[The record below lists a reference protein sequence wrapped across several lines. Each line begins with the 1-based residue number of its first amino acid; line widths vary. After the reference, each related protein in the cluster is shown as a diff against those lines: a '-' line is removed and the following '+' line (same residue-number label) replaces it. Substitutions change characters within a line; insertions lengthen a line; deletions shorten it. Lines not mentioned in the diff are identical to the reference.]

1 MDAIGLISAIA
12 SFCGLIYVAYTARKM
27 QQTAFWMEKLEEAL
41 DEIHANTQIQQ
52 KIYQLGGLIGQGIAA
67 GTGLTRNK
75 KMGTTD
81 LIGMAMQY
89 LLPKV
94 PQSQEQAGAGF
105 GQTS

>member
-1 MDAIGLISAIA
+1 MDYIGALSAIA
-12 SFCGLIYVAYTARKM
+12 NLCGLIYIAYTAKKM
-27 QQTAFWMEKLEEAL
+27 QSSAFWMEKLEEMM
-41 DEIHANTQIQQ
+41 DEIHTNTQIQQ

-89 LLPKV
+89 FLPKIV
-94 PQSQEQAGAGF
+94 KPEEQPGAASF
-105 GQTS
+105 G

>member
-1 MDAIGLISAIA
+1 
-12 SFCGLIYVAYTARKM
+12 M
-27 QQTAFWMEKLEEAL
+27 QNTAFWIEKLEEAL
-41 DEIHANTQIQQ
+41 DEIHSNTQIQQ

-94 PQSQEQAGAGF
+94 TPQQETVSQF

>member
-1 MDAIGLISAIA
+1 MTS
-12 SFCGLIYVAYTARKM
+12 RNK
-27 QQTAFWMEKLEEAL
+27 KLEEAL
-41 DEIHANTQIQQ
+41 DEIHSNTEIQQ
-52 KIYQLGGLIGQGIAA
+52 KIYQLGGLVGQGIAA

-89 LLPKV
+89 FLPKV
-94 PQSQEQAGAGF
+94 AQKTEESAGF